1 MTRQR
6 ALLAVIL
13 LGGAALRFWA
23 IGFGLPYPEARP
35 DETTIVITSTGLLYG
50 GMNPHFFHW
59 PSLMFYIV
67 AAVYRIGWEIGHL
80 QGHFVLKFDMFK
92 DAAVHAG
99 PYIMVARVIAAA
111 SGTLTIW
118 LVYKLALRLFDRL
131 TAITAAFF
139 VAAAFLHVRDSHF
152 GVTDVPMTA
161 LVVAAMLPLA
171 TLLGDPSRVKTWV
184 FAGAL
189 AGLAASTKYNGGVVA
204 ASGVAVAMVHLAG
217 GDATARRD
225 AVRGLAAYA
234 GAALIAFLAG
244 TPYALLDWPHFIE
257 GLRFDASHLM
267 EGHGVVL
274 GRGWRYHLTFS
285 LWYGMGAPLLF
296 AALAGLAVVW
306 RSWRKAILLCSFP
319 LLYFFVVGRGYTVFV
334 RYITP
339 VVPFLC
345 LAAAIFVV
353 ELTRRIVAPARLP
366 GAVAAIAVLIVW
378 PSLVRDWRFD
388 RLMGQTDTRVLATDW
403 VNARRETRRVAVS
416 GAGCVPLSG
425 FWRAEAGE
433 SRRVRFRSRR
443 VRRSG
448 RGGGSTGVDRHR
460 RITADVVYGAARWTA
475 GRPSPATTCRR
486 KPLHR
491 LATSN
496 RDRGSTSRICSSRR
510 TSISVCASVR
520 DRRSE
525 FCNGSSV
532 GRSSSATAIL

>member
-6 ALLAVIL
+6 ALLAIIL

-23 IGFGLPYPEARP
+23 LGFGLPFPEARP

-59 PSLMFYIV
+59 PSLMFYVV

-92 DAAVHAG
+92 DAAVHAA

-139 VAAAFLHVRDSHF
+139 VAVAFLHVRDSHF

-171 TLLGDPSRVKTWV
+171 TLLGDPSRMKTWM

-204 ASGVAVAMVHLAG
+204 ASGVAIAMVHLAG
-217 GDATARRD
+217 GDAAARR
-225 AVRGLAAYA
+225 AAARGLAAYG

-274 GRGWRYHLTFS
+274 GPGWRYHLTFS

-403 VNARRETRRVAVS
+403 VNAHVKPGEWLYQAPAAFLYPDFGAPKPANLAAFDSARGAFVDPAGAVVQPAWIAIAESPLTSYTALPGGLRDAVA
-416 GAGCVPLSG
+416 GNYMP
-425 FWRAEAGE
+425 AEAFAP
-433 SRRVRFRSRR
+433 SRDIEP
-443 VRRSG
+443 
-448 RGGGSTGVDRHR
+448 GSWFDQQDLFFAPYVDFSLRE
-460 RITADVVYGAARWTA
+460 
-475 GRPSPATTCRR
+475 RPGPAIQILQR
-486 KPLHR
+486 K
-491 LATSN
+491 
-496 RDRGSTSRICSSRR
+496 
-510 TSISVCASVR
+510 
-520 DRRSE
+520 
-525 FCNGSSV
+525 
-532 GRSSSATAIL
+532 